1 MARLVSRASRASR
14 TCLAGFLLIAL
25 PLARDRHSSTWVPAV
40 AMRATGEW
48 GRSATA
54 EELEQSVPTLYVYDH
69 CPFCVRARMIFGLKK
84 TPFKL
89 DFLMNDDVVT
99 PTKMIGKK
107 VLPIMEM
114 DGEAMGESL
123 DIVAKV
129 DALDDSPIL
138 AKASGRE
145 DISKWLSDNK
155 DLLRKI
161 TRPRDAMALYP
172 EFSTKAA
179 RATWVKNHQLS
190 GTTYE
195 EALASS
201 EDLLEERS
209 GQMQ

>member
-1 MARLVSRASRASR
+1 
-14 TCLAGFLLIAL
+14 
-25 PLARDRHSSTWVPAV
+25 
-40 AMRATGEW
+40 
-48 GRSATA
+48 
-54 EELEQSVPTLYVYDH
+54 
-69 CPFCVRARMIFGLKK
+69 MIFGLKK

-107 VLPIMEM
+107 VLPIMEI

-129 DALDDSPIL
+129 DALDDSPLL
-138 AKASGRE
+138 AKAAGRE
-145 DISKWLSDNK
+145 DIAKWLSDNK

-190 GTTYE
+190 GMTFE
-195 EALASS
+195 EALATSEPLMEEFNAKLPELSEMLHSS
-201 EDLLEERS
+201 SSVNEGGYSYDDITLFPTLRRLTLVKGIKWPEKLRQYTENMAVACDVPLLD
-209 GQMQ
+209 GMAL